1 MKQRHHAILRLLA
14 AHTDYTTVEELAE
27 ACGAGV
33 RTVHRDLEQIERSLA
48 FRGVRMDRRRGHGV
62 RLLDPLPPGLVHSG
76 EEAVATGE
84 EHDAADRPL
93 LMMLYLIANPDW
105 CKISELAHVLFLSDS
120 SVSTALGQLDPCLPA
135 GLTLDRQK
143 GVGVRLSGDEVM
155 LRVGFIG
162 AFTRLFPLYFPD
174 HSLEAQRFLR
184 ALRIGDAAHLL
195 LRGIGAAEERLGYR
209 ISPSHAGMLYSY
221 LFLLRRRLV
230 EGHRIVR
237 ESQFVT
243 ALPDAYLAV
252 ATLLEETALGDG
264 VAGRLSD
271 SEGRLLGRIV
281 AACEPMDSFRGAAA
295 VVAGELE
302 LPVEGV
308 IERVLARTEERDR
321 IWLHDD
327 SSLMTYLRLTL
338 TAMTRRLDL
347 FLRWNVT
354 WLPAAP
360 ASAEAWSRDPILDDL
375 VTEYRSAFPEIFTA
389 WPVPEPLIEGVLRR
403 ELQEPHLAI
412 VARLT
417 ALRRRR
423 AAGLSVKI
431 LCYEGLGMSAWLGA
445 VVAGIL
451 PAGAT
456 IDTSW
461 DRDALVAD
469 PPDSPWDLIVAT
481 YPVAAGE
488 VPCIVVDGDASPE
501 EIRRRIE
508 EVLPDLLSRERVPGM
523 PPPSAGGSSRS
534 SGLSLP
540 VIMSVVRSFFL
551 EDVAAEDDLIDRAVA
566 ALDQGDCN
574 VPLLREDL
582 LRRESYGSLVF
593 EEIGVRLLHCRSN
606 GIPEPRAGVLRP
618 VEGASVL
625 VLAAP
630 RIAPPEHTGVL
641 SEIVVALS
649 DDPALPALFASG
661 DREAL
666 QTGLIALFSRR
677 LQ

>member
-1 MKQRHHAILRLLA
+1 MKQRHRTILRLLA
-14 AHTDYTTVEELAE
+14 GHTDYTTVEQLAE

-48 FRGVRMDRRRGHGV
+48 FRGVRLERRRGYGV
-62 RLLDPLPPGLVHSG
+62 RLLDPLPAGLVQPG
-76 EEAVATGE
+76 DDAVGTGE
-84 EHDAADRPL
+84 EHDATDRPL
-93 LMMLYLIANPDW
+93 LMMLYLIANPGW
-105 CKISELAHVLFLSDS
+105 CKISELAHVFFLSDS
-120 SVSTALGQLDPCLPA
+120 SVSTALGQLDPYLPA
-135 GLTLDRQK
+135 GLALDRQK
-143 GVGVRLSGDEVM
+143 GVGVRLSGDEVL

-162 AFTRLFPLYFPD
+162 TFTRLFPLYFPD
-174 HSLEAQRFLR
+174 HHLDTQRFLR

-209 ISPSHAGMLYSY
+209 ISPSYAGMLYSY

-230 EGHRIVR
+230 EGHRIDR
-237 ESQFVT
+237 EPKFFT
-243 ALPDAYLAV
+243 GLPDVYLAV
-252 ATLLEETALGDG
+252 ANLLEETALVDG
-264 VAGRLSD
+264 VAGRLN
-271 SEGRLLGRIV
+271 EPERRLLGRVV
-281 AACEPMDSFRGAAA
+281 AACEPMDSVRGVAAS
-295 VVAGELE
+295 VTGELE

-308 IERVLARTEERDR
+308 IERVLGRTEERDR
-321 IWLHDD
+321 LWLHDD
-327 SSLMTYLRLTL
+327 SSLMAYLRLTL
-338 TAMTRRLDL
+338 NAMTRRLDL
-347 FLRWNVT
+347 FLRWNMA
-354 WLPAAP
+354 WLPAAH
-360 ASAEAWSRDPILDDL
+360 SLDSWSSDPIIDDL
-375 VTEYRSAFPEIFTA
+375 ATEYRAAFPALFET
-389 WPVPEPLIEGVLRR
+389 WPVSNPVLDVVLRR
-403 ELQEPHLAI
+403 ELQEPYLAI

-451 PAGAT
+451 PSGAT

-461 DRDALVAD
+461 DRDALATGSVD
-469 PPDSPWDLIVAT
+469 VPWDLIVAT
-481 YPVAAGE
+481 YPVAAGDT
-488 VPCIVVDGDASPE
+488 PCIVIDGDASPE

-508 EVLPDLLSRERVPGM
+508 EVLPELLSRERSPG
-523 PPPSAGGSSRS
+523 PSGVSTGGDSRS

-551 EDVAAEDDLIDRAVA
+551 ESVSADDDLIECAVA
-566 ALDQGDCN
+566 ALNQGDCN

-582 LRRESYGSLVF
+582 VRRESYGSLVF

-618 VEGASVL
+618 AQGGAIL

-649 DDPALPALFASG
+649 DDPTFPELFATG
-661 DREAL
+661 DLEAL
-666 QTGLIALFSRR
+666 QTGLIGLFSRR